1 MNWKQ
6 LGRNLE
12 IDDTLL
18 NIIEKDFPHDCERC
32 CSEMLSEWLDQT
44 PHASWKMLHN
54 AMDKTTDNIPDVE
67 KLNGAVDNHSDAGRK
82 LKTGVISDAINK
94 LEKLGTP
101 ADALSDTVNK
111 LGTAADTLLNTFDK
125 LGNAADTL
133 SDTVDK
139 LGNATDTLPDTVE
152 KLDSAVNILPKT
164 VEQLCEAVNKLSK
177 PVDKLH
183 IAEDV
188 KWDDFTGT
196 VVAQLC
202 FVGETLSY
210 LCPFYMHG
218 T

>member
-1 MNWKQ
+1 MIKYAVNWKQ

-44 PHASWKMLHN
+44 PNASWKMLYN

-67 KLNGAVDNHSDAGRK
+67 KLNGAVDNLSDAGRK
-82 LKTGVISDAINK
+82 LKTGVIPDAINK

-101 ADALSDTVNK
+101 ADALSHTVNK
-111 LGTAADTLLNTFDK
+111 LGTAADTLLNTIDK

-139 LGNATDTLPDTVE
+139 LDNAADTLPDTVE

-164 VEQLCEAVNKLSK
+164 VEQLCEAVNKLSE
-177 PVDKLH
+177 PVDKLQ

-188 KWDDFTGT
+188 KWDNFTGT
-196 VVAQLC
+196 IAFVIAQLC
-202 FVGETLSY
+202 FVGET
-210 LCPFYMHG
+210 
-218 T
+218 